1 MTKLGSLTSFGRSA
15 VFVTVVLLTACAS
28 PVKLTPAP
36 KESSKPVNAG
46 TSVATPKAT
55 PSNAP
60 VLPKANSGRGG
71 YYQDDGPGDDIPEG
85 LESTVD
91 PIPVIEPYSR
101 TGNKPYKVFG
111 KEYTPI
117 NDNTTPFKQ
126 RGVASWYGKK
136 FHGKRTSSGEPYD
149 MYKITAA
156 HPLLPIPSYARV
168 TNLSNGKQI
177 IVRINDRG
185 PFHSSRIMDL
195 SYTAALKLG
204 YLGKGSSE
212 VELER
217 LLPEDIARMAENS
230 QNQLAQNA
238 PAKSVDKTT
247 ALASAPASDK
257 DSLSLETMI
266 AAQERKVVSE
276 PSPTLQVA
284 QTTQAGQGTQVA
296 QSASQ
301 AASNSEANAPTTA
314 SNFYL
319 QFAAFAIRA
328 NAEASMAQLKQFLK
342 NKEHRDENGTELRLE
357 IVQQGN
363 LYRLQSGPYAQR
375 DVAQRAAQ
383 ELAVGNA
390 KPIVI
395 QR

>member
-1 MTKLGSLTSFGRSA
+1 MNRILRGLGHSSLLGLLLLAACSSPPRAPTPIKEAPPANSA
-15 VFVTVVLLTACAS
+15 SGTVTTNKT
-28 PVKLTPAP
+28 PVAKSAH
-36 KESSKPVNAG
+36 
-46 TSVATPKAT
+46 
-55 PSNAP
+55 P

-71 YYQDDGPGDDIPEG
+71 YYLDDGPGDEIPEG

-91 PIPVIEPYSR
+91 PIPTIEPYSR

-111 KEYTPI
+111 KEYVPI
-117 NDNTTPFKQ
+117 NDSTTPFKQ
-126 RGVASWYGKK
+126 RGMASWYGKK

-156 HPLLPIPSYARV
+156 HPTLPIPSYARV
-168 TNLSNGKQI
+168 TNLGNGKQI

-230 QNQLAQNA
+230 QNQVAVNPSSAQS
-238 PAKSVDKTT
+238 PTT
-247 ALASAPASDK
+247 NGKNEK
-257 DSLSLETMI
+257 DGISLETMI
-266 AAQERKVVSE
+266 AAQERIV
-276 PSPTLQVA
+276 
-284 QTTQAGQGTQVA
+284 
-296 QSASQ
+296 
-301 AASNSEANAPTTA
+301 TTA
-314 SNFYL
+314 LPPSEEKQQATSSDTNKQTASGKSGFYL

-328 NAEASMAQLKQFLK
+328 NAEASLAQLQQVLK
-342 NKEHRDENGTELRLE
+342 SRQLRGEIDVDIALE

-363 LYRLQSGPYAQR
+363 LYRLQSGPFAQR
-375 DVAQRAAQ
+375 EKAQIAAQ
-383 ELAVGNA
+383 ELAIGSA

>member
-1 MTKLGSLTSFGRSA
+1 MTIQRSLSYLSQSA
-15 VFVTVVLLTACAS
+15 AIAAILLLAACS
-28 PVKLTPAP
+28 TPVKVAPAA
-36 KESSKPVNAG
+36 KEASKPVNANN
-46 TSVATPKAT
+46 TASTPKPGVSTLPA
-55 PSNAP
+55 
-60 VLPKANSGRGG
+60 LPKANSGRGG

-91 PIPVIEPYSR
+91 PIPVVEPYSR

-117 NDNTTPFKQ
+117 NDSTTPYKQ

-149 MYKITAA
+149 MYKMTAA

-230 QNQLAQNA
+230 QNQVAQNSSA
-238 PAKSVDKTT
+238 SRAISVSKTPAAT
-247 ALASAPASDK
+247 ADK
-257 DSLSLETMI
+257 DGVTLETMI
-266 AAQERKVVSE
+266 AAQERRMPTETRPVAAPEQTVKVETKSQNSSE
-276 PSPTLQVA
+276 TS
-284 QTTQAGQGTQVA
+284 AGSSGT
-296 QSASQ
+296 
-301 AASNSEANAPTTA
+301 
-314 SNFYL
+314 NFYL

-328 NAEASMAQLKQFLK
+328 NAEASMAQLKQVLQ
-342 NKEHRDENGTELRLE
+342 NRESRDGAGAEINLE

-363 LYRLQSGPYAQR
+363 LYRLQSGPYTQR
-375 DVAQRAAQ
+375 DTAQRAAQ
-383 ELAVGNA
+383 ELAVGSA